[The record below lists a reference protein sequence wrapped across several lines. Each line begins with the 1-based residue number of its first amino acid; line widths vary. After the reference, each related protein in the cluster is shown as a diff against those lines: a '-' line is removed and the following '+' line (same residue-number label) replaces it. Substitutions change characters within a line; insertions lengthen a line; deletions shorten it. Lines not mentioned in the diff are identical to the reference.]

1 MKKSNDL
8 KIEIALTPS
17 QLSFLPAII
26 NKMNSEPEM
35 LMDRLVIQGTTLL
48 VSCHDVVDLAEEMK
62 TKLASEIEFSRLMK
76 QIKKAL
82 SETLHSQE
90 LTAHQKKNFLISS
103 QSFALGLGTH

>member
-62 TKLASEIEFSRLMK
+62 INLASEIEFSRLMK
-76 QIKKAL
+76 QIKIAL
-82 SETLHSQE
+82 NESLQSDE
-90 LTAHQKKNFLISS
+90 LTAHQKKNFLIST
-103 QSFALGLGTH
+103 QALNLNL

>member
-1 MKKSNDL
+1 MKKSGDL
-8 KIEIALTPS
+8 KIEIKLTPS

-62 TKLASEIEFSRLMK
+62 THLASEIEFSRLMK
-76 QIKKAL
+76 QIRTAL
-82 SETLHSQE
+82 SESLQSQE
-90 LTAHQKKNFLISS
+90 LTAHERKNFLISS
-103 QSFALGLGTH
+103 QALELA